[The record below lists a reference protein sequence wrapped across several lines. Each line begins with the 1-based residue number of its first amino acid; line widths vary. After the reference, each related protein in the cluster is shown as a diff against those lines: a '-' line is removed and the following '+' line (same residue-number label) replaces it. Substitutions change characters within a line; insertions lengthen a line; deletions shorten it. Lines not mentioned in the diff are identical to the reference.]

1 MNTRRIT
8 TMLALI
14 TALPG
19 AALAAEDEAPS
30 KVYVSFDVGQARAD
44 AQASY
49 EFIGPTYV
57 QRRGT
62 STGYKALVGVQFI
75 RYVALE
81 LGYVN
86 FGDNHFDI
94 PYTCPANVQGPCST
108 VINSRLTGP
117 FMNAVGTLPFAERWS
132 LNARAGIFQA
142 ELKAEEFDRNA
153 TPQRDDRSDSNFAVT
168 FGAGVSVNLT
178 KNLDLS
184 LDWNRYFQMGLG
196 LTVGGGAISTD
207 LGDSTLTSLGV
218 RWRF

>member
-1 MNTRRIT
+1 MNTRRIASL
-8 TMLALI
+8 LALI
-14 TALPG
+14 AFLPG
-19 AALAAEDEAPS
+19 AALAAEDEGPG
-30 KVYVSFDVGQARAD
+30 KVYVSFDIGQARAD

-57 QRRGT
+57 QKRGT
-62 STGYKALVGVQFI
+62 STGYKALIGVQFI
-75 RYVALE
+75 RFVAVE

-86 FGDNHFDI
+86 FGDNEFNI

-108 VINSRLTGP
+108 IMRSRLSGP
-117 FMNAVGTLPFAERWS
+117 FMNAVGSLPFAQRWS

-142 ELKAEEFDRNA
+142 DLKAEEIDQNA
-153 TPQRDDRSDSNFAVT
+153 SPQRNDRSDDNFALT
-168 FGAGVSVNLT
+168 FGAGVSVKLT
-178 KNLDLS
+178 QNLDLS

-196 LTVGGGAISTD
+196 LTLGGGAISTD